1 MFRRNSNVFF
11 ISRPFWAEMNIP
23 EDFVLCMYQEYF
35 GKEDLIIHSR
45 TDAISFIS
53 PILSRVQQE
62 LLDWLKSTNSN
73 FTLKSLYLIFDKCF
87 KYYMAQKS
95 DRQKLVEFNIN
106 DNDIID
112 SFSINRN
119 MALNVI
125 NSVNLWLE
133 NILLFQN
140 KIEEPLTDTSTN
152 IDQKL
157 FIQLYIYGVSSKA
170 LSLLTLSKKFG
181 ETGLFYGIKYRL
193 QSEEPI
199 DIIREH
205 PVVYF
210 NPSLI
215 GNQDV
220 FNVSKEDYSSMDH
233 SSFGKGFYAEYECS
247 LLLSMRLMSTFQ
259 KHILKGGKLSYGV
272 MTKDKFLAF
281 IDKYTPKDFDPHKFF
296 DTFVLTNST
305 ISTQLK
311 KKDPIIWVMGTNK
324 YRHELRPFI
333 CLDNETIAIS
343 YMALE
348 QSKNIWLSYFAN
360 GGMPYSNSTDQLT
373 IAIEKRNDELS
384 KQLVDMIR
392 TQLRSQYP
400 PDFDECDVKYD
411 RIFGHKEYDYGDY
424 DIVFYTKQT
433 NELFLIEAKFFSDS
447 LNNSGIITD
456 YEKLFKPK
464 GYYEH
469 CRNRY
474 DLVIKEPECMKAF
487 IGANGTINAHFLFL
501 SSKPLEIEFTDKDGI
516 VAFPCLSIFT
526 KYLTSNLISE
536 DGSETIRPIHQI

>member
-1 MFRRNSNVFF
+1 MYRRNTGVFF
-11 ISRPFWAEMNIP
+11 ISRPFWSEMNIP
-23 EDFVLCMYQEYF
+23 EDLVLNMYKEYF
-35 GKEDLIIHSR
+35 GAEDIAITSR
-45 TDAISFIS
+45 KDAISFIS
-53 PILSRVQQE
+53 PILARVQQE
-62 LLDWLKSTNSN
+62 LLDWLNTENSN
-73 FTLKSLYLIFDKCF
+73 LVIKSLYLIFDKCF
-87 KYYMAQKS
+87 KYYLSQKA
-95 DRQKLVEFNIN
+95 DRQRLVTLNIH
-106 DNDIID
+106 DNDIVD

-125 NSVNLWLE
+125 DSINLWLE
-133 NILLFQN
+133 NALLYQN
-140 KIEEPLTDTSTN
+140 NVDELLTAKSTP

-157 FIQLYIYGVSSKA
+157 FIQLYIYGISSKA
-170 LSLLTLSKKFG
+170 LSLLTLSKKFD
-181 ETGLFYGIKYRL
+181 ENGLFFGINYRL

-215 GNQDV
+215 GNQGV
-220 FNVSKEDYSSMDH
+220 FNVSDADYSNMDH

-247 LLLSMRLMSTFQ
+247 LLLSLRLMSTFQ
-259 KHILKGGKLSYGV
+259 KYVLKSGKHSYGV
-272 MTKDKFLAF
+272 MSKDKFFAF
-281 IDKYTPKDFDPHKFF
+281 IDKYTPKDFDPQKFF
-296 DTFVLTNST
+296 DTFVLTKST
-305 ISTQLK
+305 VSTQLR

-333 CLDNETIAIS
+333 YLDNDTIAIS
-343 YMALE
+343 YMALS

-360 GGMPYSNSTDQLT
+360 GGMPYTNSTDQLT
-373 IAIEKRNDELS
+373 VAIEKRNEELS
-384 KQLVDMIR
+384 KQLVDIIR
-392 TQLRSQYP
+392 TKLRAQYQ

-411 RIFGHKEYDYGDY
+411 RIFGLREYDYGDY

-469 CRNRY
+469 CRKRY
-474 DLVIKEPECMKAF
+474 DLVIQEPECMKNF
-487 IGANGTINAHFLFL
+487 IGANGPINAHFLFL
-501 SSKPLEIEFTDKDGI
+501 SSKPLEIEFIDKDG
-516 VAFPCLSIFT
+516 VVSFPCLSIFT
-526 KYLTSNLISE
+526 KYLTGNLISE
-536 DGSETIRPIHQI
+536 DGCDTIRPTHQI

>member
-1 MFRRNSNVFF
+1 MFRRNTNVFF

-23 EDFVLCMYQEYF
+23 EDFVLRMYQEYF
-35 GKEDLIIHSR
+35 GKEDLTIHSR
-45 TDAISFIS
+45 KDAISFIS

-73 FTLKSLYLIFDKCF
+73 LVLKSLYLIFDKCF
-87 KYYMAQKS
+87 KYYVAQKS
-95 DRQKLVEFNIN
+95 DRQKLVELNIN

-112 SFSINRN
+112 SFSVNRN

-125 NSVNLWLE
+125 NSINLWLE
-133 NILLFQN
+133 NVLLFQN
-140 KIEEPLTDTSTN
+140 KVDEPLTDTSST
-152 IDQKL
+152 IDDKL
-157 FIQLYIYGVSSKA
+157 FLQLYIYGISSKA
-170 LSLLTLSKKFG
+170 LSLLALSRKFG
-181 ETGLFYGIKYRL
+181 ENELFYGLNYRL

-210 NPSLI
+210 NPTLI
-215 GNQDV
+215 GNQDI
-220 FNVSKEDYSSMDH
+220 FTVSKKDYFNMDC
-233 SSFGKGFYAEYECS
+233 SSFGKGFYAEYGCS

-259 KHILKGGKLSYGV
+259 KHVLKGGKFSYGV
-272 MTKDKFLAF
+272 MSKDKFLAF
-281 IDKYTPKDFDPHKFF
+281 IDKYTPKNFDPNKFF

-305 ISTQLK
+305 VATQLRK
-311 KKDPIIWVMGTNK
+311 KEQILWVMGTNK

-333 CLDNETIAIS
+333 CLDNSTIAIS

-360 GGMPYSNSTDQLT
+360 GGMPYSNDVDQLT
-373 IAIEKRNDELS
+373 IAIEKRNEELS
-384 KQLVDMIR
+384 KQLVDTIR
-392 TQLRSQYP
+392 TQLRSQYL

-447 LNNSGIITD
+447 LNNSGTITD
-456 YEKLFKPK
+456 YEKLFKPN
-464 GYYEH
+464 GYYDH
-469 CRNRY
+469 CRKRY
-474 DLVIKEPECMKAF
+474 DLVIREPDSMKKF
-487 IGANGTINAHFLFL
+487 IGASGG
-501 SSKPLEIEFTDKDGI
+501 P
-516 VAFPCLSIFT
+516 
-526 KYLTSNLISE
+526 SE
-536 DGSETIRPIHQI
+536 NFV

>member
-1 MFRRNSNVFF
+1 
-11 ISRPFWAEMNIP
+11 MNIP
-23 EDFVLCMYQEYF
+23 EDFVLYMYQEYF
-35 GKEDLIIHSR
+35 GKEDLTIHSR
-45 TDAISFIS
+45 KDAISFIS
-53 PILSRVQQE
+53 PVLSRVQQE
-62 LLDWLKSTNSN
+62 LLDWLKTANSN
-73 FTLKSLYLIFDKCF
+73 LVLKSLYLIFDKCF

-95 DRQKLVEFNIN
+95 DRQKLVDFNIN

-119 MALNVI
+119 MALNVV

-133 NILLFQN
+133 NVLLFQN
-140 KIEEPLTDTSTN
+140 KVDDPLIDTSTT
-152 IDQKL
+152 IDNKL
-157 FIQLYIYGVSSKA
+157 FLQLFIYGVSTKA
-170 LSLLTLSKKFG
+170 LSLLTLSRKFG
-181 ETGLFYGIKYRL
+181 DDELFYGINYRL
-193 QSEEPI
+193 QSGEPI
-199 DIIREH
+199 DIVRKH
-205 PVVYF
+205 PIIYY
-210 NPSLI
+210 NPSII
-215 GNQDV
+215 GNQGA
-220 FNVSKEDYSSMDH
+220 FNVSKVDYSNMDH

-259 KHILKGGKLSYGV
+259 KHVLKSGKLSYGV
-272 MTKDKFLAF
+272 MSKDKFFAF
-281 IDKYTPKDFDPHKFF
+281 IDKYTPKDFDPQKFF
-296 DTFVLTNST
+296 DTFVLTNGT
-305 ISTQLK
+305 IATQLK

-333 CLDNETIAIS
+333 CLDNDTIAIS
-343 YMALE
+343 NMALE

-373 IAIEKRNDELS
+373 IAIEKRNEELS
-384 KQLVDMIR
+384 KQLVDIIR

-400 PDFDECDVKYD
+400 PDFDECDVRYD

-469 CRNRY
+469 CRKRY
-474 DLVIKEPECMKAF
+474 DLVIQEPESMKKF
-487 IGANGTINAHFLFL
+487 IGANGPINAHFLFL

-516 VAFPCLSIFT
+516 VSFPCLSIFT
-526 KYLTSNLISE
+526 KYLTGNLISE
-536 DGSETIRPIHQI
+536 DGSETIRPTHQI